1 MSVNFTMLVHNR
13 ARLTEQALN
22 SIGSHIGM
30 SITILAH
37 RCDPA
42 TELVLHEWTTN
53 RDRGACLDYHIL
65 YTDEEMGTGGARNR
79 VIGSS
84 EDSFGRG
91 DYLYLSDNDICFQ
104 VGWLQT
110 LINAYEKAAKEGFKV
125 IGGYNHPF
133 HLPIASVRVGYVG
146 AEEPQLNADFTVN
159 EVYALALQSMLMTW
173 DVWDK
178 YGPFHTTRP
187 GAVCQGEDCEFGN
200 AIRAD
205 GGRLGVISP
214 PLLVNCGVTNSFGEL
229 IPGHDL
235 VRRQAPSG
243 VIVE

>member
-1 MSVNFTMLVHNR
+1 MNVNCTMLVHNR
-13 ARLTEQALN
+13 PRLTMQALN
-22 SIGSHIGM
+22 SIGKHEGM
-30 SITILAH
+30 NLTILAH
-37 RCDPA
+37 NCDSE
-42 TELVLHEWTTN
+42 TSEMLEKWFEEQKEDGLE
-53 RDRGACLDYHIL
+53 YHIQFNN
-65 YTDEEMGTGGARNR
+65 EEMGTGDARNR
-79 VIGSS
+79 VIQSS
-84 EDSFGRG
+84 EDSFGR
-91 DYLYLSDNDICFQ
+91 DQYLYLSDNDVTFQ

-110 LINAYEKAAKEGFKV
+110 LVNAYEKAAEQGFKV
-125 IGGYNHPF
+125 IGGYNHPY

-146 AEEPQLNADFTVN
+146 ADGPQLNADFVVN

-178 YGPFHTTRP
+178 YGPFQSTRP

-235 VRRQAPSG
+235 VRKQAPSG